1 MSSGSASTPR
11 RRAGAGISLNI
22 LLPFFC
28 YVASGACAGLAA
40 VIIAARLDAAPP
52 TLGDGLEIDALSA
65 VLLGGVAFGGGRGSI
80 VGVTAGVLFI
90 GFLNNGLLQ
99 MGGTTVL
106 DPGQFRPALV
116 AAAALEGTSRY
127 LDRRRTGGAT

>member
-1 MSSGSASTPR
+1 M
-11 RRAGAGISLNI
+11 
-22 LLPFFC
+22 
-28 YVASGACAGLAA
+28 
-40 VIIAARLDAAPP
+40 IIASRLDAAPP

-90 GFLNNGLLQ
+90 GLLNNGLLL
-99 MGGTTVL
+99 MGAPPFWIRVSSGL
-106 DPGQFRPALV
+106 ALV

-127 LDRRRTGGAT
+127 STAAGREAAT